1 MERKYRKVHAK
12 TRKSAGRPDRSS
24 NQCAPQSTAIADVDA
39 APEIRWIQMDECRP
53 ILSDNCTACTDRLLN
68 NRPTQCKKERSAL
81 SALGPAYYRLWHGWK
96 KTCGLDGLTGMQV
109 GWPSPGCVSILRKR
123 NRWVQIL
130 KGRTAE
136 GTKSLASE
144 ETSEGGGLITHFG
157 RLEVNAFDAGFGLV
171 MLAPPAKRFGPMVWT
186 VTRTPGDGRC
196 TSKGTSVW
204 RAGRPRTGPH

>member
-1 MERKYRKVHAK
+1 MHRSPPQQPSSTMQIGKVRIICTRPCLLSSLAWMKKNLRTGWTHRHA
-12 TRKSAGRPDRSS
+12 S
-24 NQCAPQSTAIADVDA
+24 
-39 APEIRWIQMDECRP
+39 
-53 ILSDNCTACTDRLLN
+53 
-68 NRPTQCKKERSAL
+68 
-81 SALGPAYYRLWHGWK
+81 
-96 KTCGLDGLTGMQV
+96 GLAFTGMRFD
-109 GWPSPGCVSILRKR
+109 SRKR

>member
-68 NRPTQCKKERSAL
+68 NRPTQCKKGRSAL

-109 GWPSPGCVSILRKR
+109 WVGLHRDAFRFKKAQPVGSDTEGENCRR
-123 NRWVQIL
+123 NKELGFRGNERGRWVDHAL
-130 KGRTAE
+130 R
-136 GTKSLASE
+136 SV
-144 ETSEGGGLITHFG
+144 GGQ
-157 RLEVNAFDAGFGLV
+157 
-171 MLAPPAKRFGPMVWT
+171 RF
-186 VTRTPGDGRC
+186 
-196 TSKGTSVW
+196 
-204 RAGRPRTGPH
+204 